1 MSQWGY
7 IFQNLL
13 IILFKSHLFASQVK
27 LSFVFFQLQVPD
39 ELLSLLMS
47 MGYKQN
53 DAKRALRMSGQNVE
67 SAVDLLVDLKEKKM
81 RKREDDR
88 RRQREIM

>member
-1 MSQWGY
+1 M
-7 IFQNLL
+7 
-13 IILFKSHLFASQVK
+13 
-27 LSFVFFQLQVPD
+27 PD

>member
-1 MSQWGY
+1 MNTFLLPPVASQTK
-7 IFQNLL
+7 
-13 IILFKSHLFASQVK
+13 ILFF
-27 LSFVFFQLQVPD
+27 FFQLQVPD

-53 DAKRALRMSGQNVE
+53 DAKRALRMSGQDVG
-67 SAVDLLVDLKEKKM
+67 SAVELLVDLKEKKM

-88 RRQREIM
+88 RRQHEIM

>member
-1 MSQWGY
+1 M
-7 IFQNLL
+7 
-13 IILFKSHLFASQVK
+13 
-27 LSFVFFQLQVPD
+27 PD
-39 ELLSLLMS
+39 ELLSLLLS

-53 DAKRALRMSGQNVE
+53 DAKRALRMSGQDVG

>member
-1 MSQWGY
+1 MPPV
-7 IFQNLL
+7 
-13 IILFKSHLFASQVK
+13 ASQINM
-27 LSFVFFQLQVPD
+27 LFSFFQLQVPD
-39 ELLSLLMS
+39 ELLSLLLS

-53 DAKRALRMSGQNVE
+53 DAKRALRMSGQDVG
-67 SAVDLLVDLKEKKM
+67 SAVELLVDLKEKKM